1 MSEQISI
8 LKLKDG
14 STIVGKV
21 QSTGDIVEIEHPI
34 ELVSNILPVQGVL
47 GEQINLRP
55 WVAISEET
63 TFTIERYNVITIATL
78 QENFREGYGR
88 MVETIYLNPPDWD
101 GPMTEEELQSSEDLD
116 TLAELAEAM
125 LKNKI
130 H

>member
-14 STIVGKV
+14 STIVGKINT
-21 QSTGDIVEIEHPI
+21 SGDIVEIEHPI
-34 ELVSNILPVQGVL
+34 ELVSNVMTSSLGL

-78 QENFREGYGR
+78 QENFKEGYNR
-88 MVETIYLNPPDWD
+88 MVETIYLNPPDWS
-101 GPMTEEELQSSEDLD
+101 GPMTEDELKSSEDLD

-125 LKNKI
+125 LKIKI

>member
-1 MSEQISI
+1 MSDIQI

-21 QSTGDIVEIEHPI
+21 TVGPDSIEIEHPI
-34 ELVSNILPVQGVL
+34 ELVNQIVNDSRGL

-55 WVAISEET
+55 WITISEEQ
-63 TFTIERYNVITIATL
+63 TFVIERYNIITMSAL
-78 QENFREGYGR
+78 QSDFSDGYER
-88 MVETIYLNPPDWD
+88 MVQQIYFEPANWE
-101 GPMTEEELQSSEDLD
+101 GPMAQVEETDID

-125 LKNKI
+125 LQNKI

>member
-14 STIVGKV
+14 STIVGKINT
-21 QSTGDIVEIEHPI
+21 SGDIVEIEHPI
-34 ELVSNILPVQGVL
+34 ELVSNVMTSSLGL

-78 QENFREGYGR
+78 QENFKEGYNR
-88 MVETIYLNPPDWD
+88 MVETIYLNPPDWN
-101 GPMTEEELQSSEDLD
+101 GPMTEDELKSSEDLD

>member
-1 MSEQISI
+1 MSNEIQI

-21 QSTGDIVEIEHPI
+21 TLGPDSIEIEHPI
-34 ELVSNILPVQGVL
+34 ELVTQSVADSRGI

-55 WVAISEET
+55 WISISEEQI
-63 TFTIERYNVITIATL
+63 FTIERYNIITMSTL
-78 QENFREGYGR
+78 QKDFGDGYNR
-88 MVETIYLNPPDWD
+88 MVEQIYFNPAHWE
-101 GPMTEEELQSSEDLD
+101 GPMAEGEETDLE

-125 LKNKI
+125 IKNKI

>member
-21 QSTGDIVEIEHPI
+21 KTSGDIVEIEHPI
-34 ELVSNILPVQGVL
+34 ELVSNVMPLSGVL

-55 WVAISEET
+55 WVAISEEHI
-63 TFTIERYNVITIATL
+63 FTIERVNVITIATL
-78 QENFREGYGR
+78 QENFKDGYFR
-88 MVETIYLNPPDWD
+88 MVDQIYFENPEWE
-101 GPMTEEELQSSEDLD
+101 GPMVEDKEKDDLDLD
-116 TLAELAEAM
+116 TLSELAEAM
-125 LKNKI
+125 IKNKI

>member
-1 MSEQISI
+1 MSNEIQI

-21 QSTGDIVEIEHPI
+21 TLGPDSVEIEHPI
-34 ELVSNILPVQGVL
+34 ELVTQSVADSRGI

-55 WVAISEET
+55 WIAISEEQI
-63 TFTIERYNVITIATL
+63 FTIERYNIITMSTL
-78 QENFREGYGR
+78 QKDFGDGYNR
-88 MVETIYLNPPDWD
+88 MVEQIYFNPANWE
-101 GPMTEEELQSSEDLD
+101 GPMAEGEESDLE

-125 LKNKI
+125 IKNKI

>member
-14 STIVGKV
+14 STLVGKV
-21 QSTGDIVEIEHPI
+21 STSGDIVEIEYPI
-34 ELVSNILPVQGVL
+34 ELVSNVMTSTLGL

-63 TFTIERYNVITIATL
+63 TFTIERYNIITIATL
-78 QENFREGYGR
+78 QENFKEGYNR
-88 MVETIYLNPPDWD
+88 MVDTIYINPPDWD
-101 GPMTEEELQSSEDLD
+101 GPMTEEEVETSQDLD
-116 TLAELAEAM
+116 TLAELAEAVI
-125 LKNKI
+125 KNKI